1 HFRYH
6 PNNSE
11 VLNDIHFKINKGDTL
26 AIMGATG
33 SGKSTLVQL
42 IPRLYD
48 VTKGQI
54 KIDSIP
60 VRKFNEKYLREQ
72 IGFVSQDPFLFS
84 RTIRENLQFG
94 KSNATDEDLIEA
106 TKNAQI
112 YDAIVEL
119 PDGFDTIIGQRGMT
133 LSGGQKQRISIA
145 RALIR
150 KP

>member
-1 HFRYH
+1 I
-6 PNNSE
+6 
-11 VLNDIHFKINKGDTL
+11 L
-26 AIMGATG
+26 
-33 SGKSTLVQL
+33 L
-42 IPRLYD
+42 IRRLDD
-48 VTKGQI
+48 VTEGLKR
-54 KIDSIP
+54 IDSIP
-60 VRKFNEKYLREQ
+60 IRKFKEKDLREQ

-84 RTIRENLQFG
+84 GTIRENLQFG

-150 KP
+150 KPKILILDDSTSAL